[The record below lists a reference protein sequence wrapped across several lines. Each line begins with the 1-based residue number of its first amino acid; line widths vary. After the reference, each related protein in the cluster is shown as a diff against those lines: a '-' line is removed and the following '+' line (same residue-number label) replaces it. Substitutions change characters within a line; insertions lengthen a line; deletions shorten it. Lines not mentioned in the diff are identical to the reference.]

1 MAIFDDLP
9 FRNYDVLIAEPNQV
23 ENGSIEFMRMLED
36 HDDGVSL
43 PLRND
48 TAERAFPTRK
58 FSWLLETRALK
69 RDFYRFIYR
78 IRGRQKV
85 MWVPTW
91 RQDFQMIDDVPPGEY
106 VIPVK
111 DGGFSWHELHETAI
125 AILMT
130 DGTFKY
136 RLAGYGGEYESD
148 QFDGITIS
156 LNQPLY
162 QGLLRSEVVMIC
174 RMDLARL
181 DHDLI
186 ELKHHTDEL
195 ATAVTVFKDVG
206 AIRNV

>member
-9 FRNYDVLIAEPNQV
+9 FRNYDVLIAEPNQI
-23 ENGSIEFMRMLED
+23 ENGSIEFMRMLEE

-43 PLRND
+43 PVRND

-58 FSWLLETRALK
+58 FSWLLESRAAK
-69 RDFYRFIYR
+69 KEFYRFIYR
-78 IRGRQKV
+78 IRGRQKI

-91 RQDFQMIDDVPPGEY
+91 REDFQMIDDVPPGEWY
-106 VIPVK
+106 IPVK
-111 DGGFSWHELHETAI
+111 DEGLSWVEMDEPAI
-125 AILMT
+125 CIMMV

-136 RLAGYGGEYESD
+136 RLAANGDYYDGGM
-148 QFDGITIS
+148 TIN

-162 QGLLRSEVVMIC
+162 QGLLRSEVLMIC